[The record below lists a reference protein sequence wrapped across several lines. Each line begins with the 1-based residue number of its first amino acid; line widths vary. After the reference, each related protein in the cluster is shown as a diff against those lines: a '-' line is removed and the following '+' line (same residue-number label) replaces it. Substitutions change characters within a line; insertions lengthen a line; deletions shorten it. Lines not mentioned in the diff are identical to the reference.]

1 MKVKVL
7 AAVVMSLVIGRA
19 ASAAEVCN
27 APSGLNFR
35 SGPSLHSNVKD
46 VFQESSSFKVLSHHG
61 SWDKVR
67 TAGGRVGYVYSAY
80 VCKSGGSH
88 PATRPSSGIAHWRN
102 PVLGTCVTSPF
113 GRRHSPTPGASS
125 FHQGTDLGAPCGSQV
140 HAAAPGRVIFTGYVS
155 GFGYMVEI
163 AHPNGI
169 VSIYG
174 HLSRILAHVG
184 ERPGASTVIAR
195 SGNTGISTGCHL
207 HFEVRR
213 GGVAFNAQSLIG
225 FGRCPRFGRS
235 TGTRYISR

>member
-1 MKVKVL
+1 MSRCGRPVARLWPGKRWIAPAPVAFSLHLQAVEFVASWLRHFRPVTCSHTPRRSTSGVGVKVKVL

-67 TAGGRVGYVYSAY
+67 TAGGRGGYVYSAY

-88 PATRPSSGIAHWRN
+88 PAARSPSGIAHWRN

-113 GRRHSPTPGASS
+113 GRRH
-125 FHQGTDLGAPCGSQV
+125 
-140 HAAAPGRVIFTGYVS
+140 
-155 GFGYMVEI
+155 
-163 AHPNGI
+163 
-169 VSIYG
+169 
-174 HLSRILAHVG
+174 
-184 ERPGASTVIAR
+184 
-195 SGNTGISTGCHL
+195 
-207 HFEVRR
+207 
-213 GGVAFNAQSLIG
+213 
-225 FGRCPRFGRS
+225 
-235 TGTRYISR
+235 